1 MPTILT
7 VLVVVV
13 VAVAF
18 GAAGFYAGMTYRKR
32 TAEAKLGSAEE
43 EAKRIVNDAIKSA
56 EQKRLQ
62 AQIRSRQRNQGP
74 PR

>member
-32 TAEAKLGSAEE
+32 TAEAKLGSAE
-43 EAKRIVNDAIKSA
+43 
-56 EQKRLQ
+56 
-62 AQIRSRQRNQGP
+62 
-74 PR
+74 